1 MAKKTREQKIIA
13 DLRRQLQKQNSSG
26 GEVRSSEYTFKPKEA
41 VPVVPATN
49 SELSS
54 GRSLRAEPTTNYL
67 NVKRDLLKTLI
78 LTVLAIG
85 VQVVLWYVLNRR

>member
-13 DLRRQLQKQNSSG
+13 DLRRQIQKQNSSG
-26 GEVRSSEYTFKPKEA
+26 GEVRSSEYSFKPKSISS
-41 VPVVPATN
+41 VINTTN
-49 SELSS
+49 SEL
-54 GRSLRAEPTTNYL
+54 PTTDYTH
-67 NVKRDLLKTLI
+67 VKRDLLKTLI